1 MKSHRR
7 TKITFAG
14 NDVENDLLS
23 NRNIT
28 IPTNLGGILRKAAFS
43 VIAARE
49 SGLNLVSVEF
59 PLPVTGGTELDDWP
73 GGIRQKYVTLKPL
86 LQEIMKILKFSSA
99 AMNKIEFLGDYG
111 EEDAVGVWQD
121 NGYQLCCFP
130 TPDSI
135 PYLLRMQKWSDNST
149 ITVLVNSQIFLN
161 AFSKQESKK
170 FLASVT
176 PVYQFAT
183 LSMKGVNALQISG
196 LLYRRYPNEFQVV
209 NK

>member
-196 LLYRRYPNEFQVV
+196 LLYRRYPKEFQVV